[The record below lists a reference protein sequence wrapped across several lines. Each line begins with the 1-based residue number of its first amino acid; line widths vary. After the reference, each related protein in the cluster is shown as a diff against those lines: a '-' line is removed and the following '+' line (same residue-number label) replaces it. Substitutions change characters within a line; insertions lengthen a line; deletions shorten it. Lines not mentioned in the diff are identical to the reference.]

1 MRGGDGDAAL
11 EPELADGAV
20 EHLRADHADVDD
32 VGARVGSAVDRRARH
47 RRRRQAHVPPHG
59 DAPRLEVL
67 DVRTPDRVCAV
78 LVELIGVDAPDV
90 VRLEYRGIQ
99 HTADAMSEA
108 QAA

>member
-20 EHLRADHADVDD
+20 EHLGADHADVED
-32 VGARVGSAVDRRARH
+32 VGARVGRPFDRCARH
-47 RRRRQAHVPPHG
+47 RRRRQAHVPPNR

-67 DVRTPDRVCAV
+67 DVRPPDRVRAL
-78 LVELIGVDAPDV
+78 LVELIGIDAPDV
-90 VRLEYRGIQ
+90 VCLENCGIQ
-99 HTADAMSEA
+99 HSGDAMSEA